1 MNNMRKGSITPQAS
15 GRRVIS
21 LLEQADE
28 STFLHEMGHMFL
40 MDLENIASLDEAS
53 AEDLETVRDWA
64 TWQEEQAKEY
74 EDTPWQK
81 EFAEREKAILAA
93 KKHGDVVEVR
103 KLKREWEQERF
114 ARGFERYLE
123 TGKVPTSVLKRIFL
137 KFKKS

>member
-1 MNNMRKGSITPQAS
+1 
-15 GRRVIS
+15 
-21 LLEQADE
+21 
-28 STFLHEMGHMFL
+28 

-123 TGKVPTSVLKRIFL
+123 TGEAPTSVLKRIFL